1 MHECNLEI
9 DSHRPRG
16 SDRLLFSCGIPIGD
30 SVISHLESSQVN
42 GSRHIINGSVIYT
55 SLWYDDNGGAKFDGA
70 YTDTL
75 LTSR

>member
-9 DSHRPRG
+9 DAHRPHGRD
-16 SDRLLFSCGIPIGD
+16 SLLFSCCLPIGD
-30 SVISHLESSQVN
+30 LVISHLESSQVN

-55 SLWYDDNGGAKFDGA
+55 SLWYADGVAKFDRA